1 MKNRMTAVLVL
12 AMAVSLTAC
21 GTKASTTEN
30 QTTQSQTT
38 NTQTETGAG
47 TAKEEQPAESS
58 VSETGKEKKATEAAE
73 MVDPSKWK
81 WPDKK
86 ENLNVGFSQ
95 ADLAS
100 TWRAVESDHMK
111 QIADERGYKIS
122 ITNAEGDTE
131 QQISDVES
139 LIAQGCNV
147 IVIVPI
153 DADAIQPALDA
164 CNEKNIPV
172 IIKARGANAAAGTDY
187 VTSIMSD
194 FVWQGYNAGT
204 WIEGKLKDQKDTIN
218 VVEIQGVIGGTD
230 VRDRSQGF
238 HNVADE
244 YGNMEFIAQQS
255 ANWSRSE
262 AQEVTQNI
270 LQSQGDKVDV
280 IFCHND
286 EMALGASLAVQAA
299 GYEINKDIY
308 ICGIDGMKEALDAVR
323 NDKLSVSVTCT
334 PKYADTVFDVI
345 EQCMEGK
352 QVPASIA
359 VNDAV
364 VDKTNIDQYY
374 NLGF

>member
-1 MKNRMTAVLVL
+1 MKKLITSVLVL
-12 AMAVSLTAC
+12 TMAAALSGCSSKTQTAETQVETEKETTVSSQNA
-21 GTKASTTEN
+21 GDTEA
-30 QTTQSQTT
+30 QTTV
-38 NTQTETGAG
+38 A
-47 TAKEEQPAESS
+47 AES
-58 VSETGKEKKATEAAE
+58 AE
-73 MVDPSKWK
+73 VPKVIADKVMVDPSKWK
-81 WPDKK
+81 WPATK
-86 ENLNVGFSQ
+86 EELSVGFSQ

-100 TWRAVESDHMK
+100 TWRTVESDHMQ

-153 DADAIQPALDA
+153 DADAIQTALDA
-164 CNEKNIPV
+164 CSEKGIPV
-172 IIKARGANAAAGTDY
+172 IIKARGANAEAGTDY
-187 VTSIMSD
+187 VTAIMSD

-204 WIEGKLKDQKDTIN
+204 WIESKLKDQKEKIN

-238 HNVADE
+238 HNAAE
-244 YGNMEFIAQQS
+244 EFGNMEFIAQQS

-308 ICGIDGMKEALDAVR
+308 ICGIDGMKEALDAVKD
-323 NDKLSVSVTCT
+323 DKISVSVTCT

-345 EQCMEGK
+345 EQCIEGK
-352 QVPASIA
+352 EVSASIA

-364 VDKTNIDQYY
+364 VDKANVDQYY
-374 NLGF
+374 DLGF

>member
-1 MKNRMTAVLVL
+1 MKKLITAIS
-12 AMAVSLTAC
+12 AMAIAFSLVAC
-21 GTKASTTEN
+21 GSGKTAEEGQVAETAPVEETAPAESEAAQETDTTESTTE
-30 QTTQSQTT
+30 
-38 NTQTETGAG
+38 
-47 TAKEEQPAESS
+47 
-58 VSETGKEKKATEAAE
+58 ATEVTAGEA
-73 MVDPSKWK
+73 MIDPSNWN
-81 WPDKK
+81 WPAAN
-86 ENLNVGFSQ
+86 EEIYVGFSQ

-100 TWRAVESDHMK
+100 TWRTVESDHMQ

-147 IVIVPI
+147 MVIVPI

-164 CNEKNIPV
+164 CNDKGIPV
-172 IIKARGANAAAGTDY
+172 IIKARGANAEAGVDY
-187 VTSIMSD
+187 VTAVMSD
-194 FVWQGYNAGT
+194 FVWQGYNAGQWVET
-204 WIEGKLKDQKDTIN
+204 QLKDTKDVIN

-238 HNVADE
+238 HNAADE

-262 AQEVTQNI
+262 AQEVAQNI

-323 NDKLSVSVTCT
+323 NDTLSVSVTCT
-334 PKYADTVFDVI
+334 PKYADTVFDTI
-345 EQCMEGK
+345 EKCIAGEM
-352 QVPASIA
+352 VPASIA

-364 VDKTNIDQYY
+364 VDKTNVDEYY
-374 NLGF
+374 ELGF

>member
-1 MKNRMTAVLVL
+1 MKKLITSVLVL
-12 AMAVSLTAC
+12 TMAAALAGC
-21 GTKASTTEN
+21 GSKTPATDTG
-30 QTTQSQTT
+30 TDTG
-38 NTQTETGAG
+38 TETK
-47 TAKEEQPAESS
+47 TATETTLNQEAETTAAAES
-58 VSETGKEKKATEAAE
+58 TAGEKVTADKT

-81 WPDKK
+81 WPASK
-86 ENLNVGFSQ
+86 EDLSVGFSQ

-100 TWRAVESDHMK
+100 TWRSVESEHMQ

-153 DADAIQPALDA
+153 DADAIQTALDA
-164 CNEKNIPV
+164 CNDKGIPV
-172 IIKARGANAAAGTDY
+172 IIKARGANAEAGTDY
-187 VTSIMSD
+187 VTAIMSD

-204 WIEGKLKDQKDTIN
+204 WIQGKLKDQKERIN

-238 HNVADE
+238 HDAAKE
-244 YGNMEFIAQQS
+244 FGNMEFIAQQS

-308 ICGIDGMKEALDAVR
+308 ICGIDGMKEALDAVK
-323 NDKLSVSVTCT
+323 NDKISVSVTCT

-345 EQCMEGK
+345 ETCMEGK
-352 QVPASIA
+352 EVSSSIA

-364 VDKTNIDQYY
+364 VDKTNVDQYY
-374 NLGF
+374 DLGF

>member
-1 MKNRMTAVLVL
+1 MKKLITTVLALSMTAAL
-12 AMAVSLTAC
+12 AAC
-21 GTKASTTEN
+21 GTKAPTAETQAVPTQETTEAG
-30 QTTQSQTT
+30 QTA
-38 NTQTETGAG
+38 E
-47 TAKEEQPAESS
+47 KAES
-58 VSETGKEKKATEAAE
+58 ETKEAAE
-73 MVDPSKWK
+73 AAKSTGDVNMVDSSKWK
-81 WPDKK
+81 WPAK
-86 ENLNVGFSQ
+86 EELYVGFSQ

-100 TWRAVESDHMK
+100 TWRTVENDHMQ
-111 QIADERGYKIS
+111 QISDERGYKIA

-131 QQISDVES
+131 RQISDVES

-147 IVIVPI
+147 MVIVPI

-164 CNEKNIPV
+164 CNEKGIPV
-172 IIKARGANAAAGTDY
+172 VIKARGANAEAGVDY
-187 VTSIMSD
+187 VTAVMSD
-194 FVWQGYNAGT
+194 FVWQGYNAGK
-204 WIEGKLKDQKDTIN
+204 WIAEKLKDQTDKIN

-238 HNVADE
+238 HDAAAE
-244 YGNMEFIAQQS
+244 FGNMEFIAQQS

-308 ICGIDGMKEALDAVR
+308 ICGIDGMKEALDAVK
-323 NDKLSVSVTCT
+323 NDKISVSVTCT

-345 EQCMEGK
+345 EKCVGGE

-364 VDKTNIDQYY
+364 VDKTNVDQYY

>member
-1 MKNRMTAVLVL
+1 MKKLITTALAL
-12 AMAVSLTAC
+12 AMMASLAAC
-21 GTKASTTEN
+21 
-30 QTTQSQTT
+30 
-38 NTQTETGAG
+38 GAG
-47 TAKEEQPAESS
+47 TTESQTQSEAVKESGASEQKTEKQPNETTEEGKKEAKEES
-58 VSETGKEKKATEAAE
+58 GEKVTADAN
-73 MVDPSKWK
+73 MVDPGKWN

-86 ENLNVGFSQ
+86 EDLNVGFSQ

-100 TWRAVESDHMK
+100 TWRTVESDHMQ
-111 QIADERGYKIS
+111 QIADERGYKLS

-147 IVIVPI
+147 MVIVPI

-164 CNEKNIPV
+164 CNDKGIPV
-172 IIKARGANAAAGTDY
+172 IIKARGANAEAGVDY
-187 VTSIMSD
+187 VASVMSD

-204 WIEGKLKDQKDTIN
+204 WIESKLKDRKEPIN

-238 HNVADE
+238 HNAAE
-244 YGNMEFIAQQS
+244 EFGNMEFIAQQS

-308 ICGIDGMKEALDAVR
+308 ICGIDGMKEALQAVR

-345 EQCMEGK
+345 EQCIEGK

-364 VDKTNIDQYY
+364 VDKANVDQYY
-374 NLGF
+374 ELGF